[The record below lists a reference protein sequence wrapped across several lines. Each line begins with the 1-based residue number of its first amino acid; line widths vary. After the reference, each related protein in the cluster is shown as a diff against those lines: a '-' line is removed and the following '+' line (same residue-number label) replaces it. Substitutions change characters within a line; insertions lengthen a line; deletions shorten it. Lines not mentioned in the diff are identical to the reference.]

1 VRPRRCAGYRP
12 SGQGRGG
19 LLPAALLAA
28 CALGGCALPPPP
40 AIIHQP
46 VTARPAPPAAQDA
59 GNGAIFQGATNYR
72 PLFEDVRAR
81 RVGDTL
87 MVEIVEKTA
96 ANKKGTSSVSRKAD
110 ATATVGNMNVIP
122 FGSFAGLTGSGSSS
136 NTFDGGGQAA
146 ASNDFTGSL
155 AVTVTEVLSN
165 GNLVVSGEKQI
176 AMTQGTEYI
185 RFSGVVHP
193 RTITAT
199 NSVLSTQVADA
210 RIEYKANGYI
220 DSAQVMGWLARFFL
234 SFLPF

>member
-1 VRPRRCAGYRP
+1 MNAIR
-12 SGQGRGG
+12 
-19 LLPAALLAA
+19 LPASACVALLAA
-28 CALGGCALPPPP
+28 CALPPPP

-46 VTARPAPPAAQDA
+46 VTARPAARTAPDR
-59 GNGAIFQGATNYR
+59 GNGAIFQGHANYK

-81 RVGDTL
+81 HVGDTL
-87 MVEIVEKTA
+87 TVQIVEKNVA
-96 ANKKGTSSVSRKAD
+96 DKKSNSTVSRKAE
-110 ATATVGNMNVIP
+110 ATAKVDSSMNIIP
-122 FGSFAGLTGSGSSS
+122 FKSVAGLSGSGSSS
-136 NTFDGGGQAA
+136 NTFDGGGSAA

-155 AVTVTEVLSN
+155 AVTVIEVMEN
-165 GNLVVSGEKQI
+165 GNLLVSGEKQI

-199 NSVLSTQVADA
+199 NTVLSTQVADA

-234 SFLPF
+234 TFLPF